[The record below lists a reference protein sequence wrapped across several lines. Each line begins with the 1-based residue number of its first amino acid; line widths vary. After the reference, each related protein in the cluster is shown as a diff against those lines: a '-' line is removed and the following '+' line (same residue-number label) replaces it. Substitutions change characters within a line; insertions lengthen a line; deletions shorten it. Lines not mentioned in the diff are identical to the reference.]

1 MLTAAEF
8 MLAEID
14 TVSVSAQEKELRD
27 RLVAFKNRRITQER
41 EKYEKYTSQDV
52 VLEKN
57 KKIVSEK
64 DLRIRLQN
72 RMRLRLYK
80 KGKYSLEEGE
90 LLIKYI

>member
-27 RLVAFKNRRITQER
+27 RLIAFKNRRITQER
-41 EKYEKYTSQDV
+41 EKYEKYASKDV

>member
-27 RLVAFKNRRITQER
+27 RLIAFKNRRITQER
-41 EKYEKYTSQDV
+41 EKYEKYASQDV

>member
-1 MLTAAEF
+1 MLSAAEF

-14 TVSVSAQEKELRD
+14 TVSVSAQEKKLRD

>member
-27 RLVAFKNRRITQER
+27 RLIAFKNRRITQER